1 MPYELIVESPRKISY
16 LEYADREP
24 VGREVLVR
32 TTVSGIKHGTELNMY
47 RGTLPFAEELWDPD
61 LRLFRQPGPGEQ
73 VAPFFPHT
81 LGSWAAGVVEKV
93 GPEVKRFRPG
103 DLVHGEWKHRE
114 TIIKNEQLLYPVS
127 AQVDDETMLFS
138 DPARFALAAIHDAAI
153 KVGDKVA
160 IFGMGAIGMIA
171 LQIARLNGAM
181 QVIAV
186 DPISG
191 RAALAKDMG
200 ADQVINPA
208 ETDAGIAIKEAT
220 GGKGVDVAI
229 DISGSY
235 AALLQA
241 FRGVHRE
248 GLVVTASYYGEQA
261 GRVDLSREWH
271 HNRITLRSSMP
282 VWDCT
287 HRCQP
292 MWDLNRLERTAIDLL
307 AQGKLQVKP
316 LIGLRVPF
324 KQAAEAY
331 DIIDKSPAEKIK
343 ILLSYTSDGTAS
355 DGAVNNEEASHSND
369 RLRALCQTPR
379 GAPGLAKSGPT
390 GWILRSYYRER
401 RCL

>member
-1 MPYELIVESPRKISY
+1 MSFELVVESPKKIGFT
-16 LEYADREP
+16 EYTDREP
-24 VGREVLVR
+24 VGSEVLVR

-47 RGTLPFAEELWDPD
+47 RGTLPFAEELWDSD
-61 LRLFRQPGPGEQ
+61 LRLFRQPGEGEQ

-93 GPEVKRFRPG
+93 GPDVKRFRPG
-103 DLVHGEWKHRE
+103 DQVHGEWKHRE
-114 TIIKNEQLLYPVS
+114 TIIKNEKLLYPVNP
-127 AQVDDETMLFS
+127 QVDAETMLFS
-138 DPARFALAAIHDAAI
+138 DPARFALGAIHDASI

-186 DPISG
+186 DPIPG
-191 RAALAKDMG
+191 RAGLAENLG

-208 ETDAGIAIKEAT
+208 ATDAGIAIKKAT

-241 FRGVHRE
+241 IRGVHRE

-292 MWDLNRLERTAIDLL
+292 MWDLNRLEHTAIELL
-307 AQGKLQVKP
+307 AQGKVKVKP

-331 DIIDKSPAEKIK
+331 EIIDKSPAEKIK
-343 ILLSYTSDGTAS
+343 IILTYGGDG
-355 DGAVNNEEASHSND
+355 
-369 RLRALCQTPR
+369 
-379 GAPGLAKSGPT
+379 
-390 GWILRSYYRER
+390 I
-401 RCL
+401 